1 MPKIRVTEP
10 AQRAIKKASAA
21 NGDLPLRLEIDANFD
36 HQLYFEERK
45 RLDEELYVGGGVTL
59 IFDVD
64 TAQRSDGLSIDFV
77 ESSAGA
83 GFKIENPNAPPKVKQ
98 LPAPEL
104 KLMFEAGQPFELV
117 DVRTEEERSLASLP
131 NSRLLDQK
139 YIDELLT
146 RDRNTTLVFQC
157 HHGMRSQ
164 SAAEYFLSQGFRN
177 IYNLR
182 GGIDAWSLTVDASVP
197 RY

>member
-1 MPKIRVTEP
+1 MPKIRVTES
-10 AQRAIKKASAA
+10 AQRAIKKASAQ
-21 NGDLPLRLEIDANFD
+21 NDDLPLRLDISAAFD

-45 RLDEELYVGGGVTL
+45 RLDEELYVGGGVTI

-64 TAQRSDGLSIDFV
+64 SAQRAEGMTIDFV
-77 ESSAGA
+77 ETSSGA
-83 GFKIENPNAPPKVKQ
+83 GFRIENPNAPPKVKQ
-98 LPAPEL
+98 LPAEEL
-104 KLMFEAGQPFELV
+104 KMLFDSGRKFELV
-117 DVRTEEERSLASLP
+117 DVRTEEERAMASLP
-131 NSRLLDQK
+131 TSRLLDQK
-139 YIDELLT
+139 YVDELLT
-146 RDRNTTLVFQC
+146 RDRNTMLVFQC

-177 IYNLR
+177 IYNLQ